1 MNPTIDELAFEL
13 EVAKAKEAS
22 ANAAR
27 IGAEQRL
34 IELLG
39 AKEEGAET
47 HRGDQYKVTI
57 TGVMNRRFD
66 AEALAGVAVQLS
78 PELMGHCV
86 RYKPEP
92 ISEGI
97 CYLRNNEPEAYA
109 VLATALKVT
118 PGKAQVRIERAQEK
132 AVA

>member
-13 EVAKAKEAS
+13 EDAKAKEAS

-27 IGAEQRL
+27 IGVEKRL

-92 ISEGI
+92 INEGI
-97 CYLRNNEPEAYA
+97 RYLRNNEPEAYA